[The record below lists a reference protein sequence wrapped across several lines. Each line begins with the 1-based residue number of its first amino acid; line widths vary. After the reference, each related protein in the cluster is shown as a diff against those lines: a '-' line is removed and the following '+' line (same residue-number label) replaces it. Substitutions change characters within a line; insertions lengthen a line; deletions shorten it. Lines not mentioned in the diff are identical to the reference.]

1 MNLTTEEL
9 ATRWKM
15 SPQTLENWRSQGI
28 GPKYIKLGV
37 AKSSLVIYRLSDI
50 EKWEHKHERNGL
62 YQVKS

>member
-15 SPQTLENWRSQGI
+15 SPQTLENWRSQGV

-37 AKSSLVIYRLSDI
+37 AKSSLVIYRLMDI
-50 EKWEHKHERNGL
+50 EKWERKHERNGL